1 MPVEMPD
8 IARLLVLL
16 HWTGM
21 VTGLAAAGAADII
34 GLRLLLSR
42 SARAHGRVLSILHV
56 SIAGAMLL
64 LMFSGTGIAVL
75 RADLWCE
82 LDPALMMPVG
92 GLCLPNK
99 LIVKLVL
106 MLVLLGAAVCIDQFL
121 LPLKARSERPLLLAL
136 STGEIA
142 RAAAI
147 VGASLT
153 CWLSLTV
160 IPFAPSLHSWPPLSL
175 LGLISG
181 LYASVVAAAL
191 GALFVLRRWL
201 SSDAGHRSAPQIIAA
216 RPASP
221 AMIQRPGRVTLGG
234 ALAASAS
241 AFGGVVLISLLLNT
255 LMLTGPLYMLQVYD
269 RVLTSRSIPTLVML
283 SVLMVGLY
291 VFATAFD
298 LLRARIMTRIAG
310 GLDHRLAPALFS
322 RAVAAQT
329 LARRSTQPSPVR
341 DLDQI
346 RQFVAGPAAVA
357 LIDAP
362 WAPIYF
368 ALVFVL
374 HPLLGALVVGG
385 AVVLVA
391 TALVTQVMSA
401 RRMTE
406 VTRLGAQSETL
417 VDASVRKADVHRALG
432 MTGALGQRWLDLHV
446 RSLAVQRAAGDTAGA
461 AGAITRGVRMLLQ
474 SILLG
479 AGAYLALHDAMSAGA
494 MIATSII
501 AARALAP
508 VEQIVGQWR
517 SLALVVGAFSRC
529 RAALAEQPPEHA
541 HIALPAP
548 DGQLTVKSLFVAP
561 HGATEMTL
569 KGLSFDIAPGDCLA
583 VVGPSG
589 AGKST
594 LVKALVGAWPARHGE
609 IRLDGALLEHRTP
622 DDLGRHIGYLPQES
636 DLFDATIAE
645 NIARLAADV
654 DAKAVVAAAQAA
666 GVHEAILRLEHGY
679 ATRVGDGGSAL
690 SGGQRQRIALA
701 RALYGDP
708 ALIVM
713 DEPNANLDTDGEEAL
728 AQAIARLKAAG
739 RTVVVVSH
747 RKAILAVASH
757 VLVLKDGRQA
767 AFGPPA
773 KIVRHSSTTT
783 AESRHDTVRPIRRAE
798 LRPAI
803 V

>member
-8 IARLLVLL
+8 IAHFLVLL

-21 VTGLAAAGAADII
+21 IIGLGTAGAADVI

-42 SARAHGRVLSILHV
+42 AAKPRGRALSVLHIV
-56 SIAGAMLL
+56 IAGAILL

-75 RADLWCE
+75 RADLWCG
-82 LDPALMMPVG
+82 LDPALVTSFS
-92 GLCLPNK
+92 GLCVPNK
-99 LIVKLVL
+99 LLVKLVL
-106 MLVLLGAAVCIDQFL
+106 MLVLVGAAVCIDQFL
-121 LPLKARSERPLLLAL
+121 LPLKARTERPLLPAL
-136 STGEIA
+136 SVFEIA
-142 RAAAI
+142 RAAVI
-147 VGASLT
+147 VCASLT
-153 CWLSLTV
+153 CWLSLAT
-160 IPFAPSLHSWPPLSL
+160 IPFARALHSWPPSSL
-175 LGLISG
+175 L
-181 LYASVVAAAL
+181 VAIAAVYVALVLGSSAAL
-191 GALFVLRRWL
+191 LTIRRML
-201 SSDAGHRSAPQIIAA
+201 AYEHNSKPTLHAERRPDPIA
-216 RPASP
+216 
-221 AMIQRPGRVTLGG
+221 ILPGRITFGG

-291 VFATAFD
+291 LFATAFD
-298 LLRARIMTRIAG
+298 LLRARIMTRIAL

-322 RAVAAQT
+322 RAVAAQA

-362 WAPIYF
+362 WAPIYLV
-368 ALVFVL
+368 LVFLL
-374 HPLLGALVVGG
+374 HPLLGGLVVGG
-385 AVVLVA
+385 SVILVA
-391 TALVTQVMSA
+391 TALISQILSA

-406 VTRLGAQSETL
+406 VTRLGSQSEAL
-417 VDASVRKADVHRALG
+417 VEASVRKADVHRALG
-432 MTGALGQRWLDLHV
+432 MGDALRQRWLDLHV
-446 RSLAVQRAAGDTAGA
+446 RSLAVQSAAGDTAGA
-461 AGAITRGVRMLLQ
+461 AGAVTRGSRMLLQ

-494 MIATSII
+494 MVATSII

-517 SLALVVGAFSRC
+517 SLALVVGAIGRC
-529 RAALAEQPPEHA
+529 RTALSEQPPEHA
-541 HIALPAP
+541 HIALPPPEGHLA
-548 DGQLTVKSLFVAP
+548 VKSLYVAP
-561 HGATEMTL
+561 HGANEMTL
-569 KGLSFDIAPGDCLA
+569 KGLTFDIGPGDCLA

-594 LVKALVGAWPARHGE
+594 LVKALVGAWPGRHGE
-609 IRLDGALLEHRTP
+609 IRLDGALLDHRSP
-622 DDLGRHIGYLPQES
+622 EDLGRHIGYLPQEC

-645 NIARLAADV
+645 NIARLAREV
-654 DAKAVVAAAQAA
+654 DPKAVVAAAQAA
-666 GVHEAILRLEHGY
+666 GVHEAVLRLENGY

-713 DEPNANLDTDGEEAL
+713 DEPNANLDTEGEEAL
-728 AQAIARLKAAG
+728 AQAIARLRDAR
-739 RTVVVVSH
+739 RTIVVVSH

-757 VLVLKDGRQA
+757 VLVLKDGKQA

-773 KIVRHSSTTT
+773 KIVRIPT
-783 AESRHDTVRPIRRAE
+783 AGKPENRNDPVRSIRRAD
-798 LRPAI
+798 LRP
-803 V
+803 VTV